1 MNMIKSLKIIFLTST
16 FLYNFFFFL
25 YIKMFKTSSAKLYQ
39 RNKEKLQKELSKRNQ
54 NLSEKVKKQK
64 KWL

>member
-16 FLYNFFFFL
+16 FLYNFFFL

-54 NLSEKVKKQK
+54 NLSEKAKKQK

>member
-54 NLSEKVKKQK
+54 NLSEKAKKQK

>member
-1 MNMIKSLKIIFLTST
+1 
-16 FLYNFFFFL
+16 
-25 YIKMFKTSSAKLYQ
+25 MFKTSSAKLYQ

-54 NLSEKVKKQK
+54 NLSEKAKKQK

>member
-16 FLYNFFFFL
+16 FLYNFFFL
-25 YIKMFKTSSAKLYQ
+25 HIKMFKTSSAKLYQ

-54 NLSEKVKKQK
+54 NLSEKAKKQK